1 MAAVAPLT
9 HSTIV
14 YWSGLAKARDTR
26 IFPDLAGL
34 AALIPGE
41 EENKKKKNRPGPG
54 QGPFTPTLP
63 LPGYKVF
70 FLTYHPLF
78 PLFFSFL
85 ATLLRN
91 LLTQAGSSKLKVRS
105 VRCSWSLACYPSF
118 LPSFIYPPSG
128 TTAASPLAGS
138 PSIHYIWYVFFT
150 AGLPFSS
157 VFWPTPF
164 PFALRVQYT

>member
-41 EENKKKKNRPGPG
+41 EENKKKKKQTRSRSRSLYPY
-54 QGPFTPTLP
+54 PTITRIQSILSNIP
-63 LPGYKVF
+63 SLIP
-70 FLTYHPLF
+70 P
-78 PLFFSFL
+78 FFSFL